1 MWEPNYKGTKTCT
14 DCWLPS
20 LAFLLSV
27 MNYFICFNLLQ
38 YNWIRPLFAPHFC
51 LYLANICS
59 TFLPKDR
66 NTFYCPLSQH
76 SAAEP
81 HCIKDIQDDT
91 WAQVSKSMICRH
103 KSATWAVPASQW
115 MEEPFFIWAASS
127 RLTQH
132 FSWERRHNQQRLGC
146 MSRTPYLWTTNTLH
160 LWQRSLKLMNPL
172 LQPARL
178 VRRCSLASS
187 EVTSKDDN

>member
-1 MWEPNYKGTKTCT
+1 
-14 DCWLPS
+14 
-20 LAFLLSV
+20 

-91 WAQVSKSMICRH
+91 LAQVSKSMICSH
-103 KSATWAVPASQW
+103 KSRHLGCPSLTMDGGAI
-115 MEEPFFIWAASS
+115 FHLS
-127 RLTQH
+127 RFLETNPTLQL
-132 FSWERRHNQQRLGC
+132 ERRHNHQQLLGC